1 MLKKRG
7 VLATYSNDYADNHY
21 HDEMVLK
28 QSYEIV
34 KGWIKIPNT
43 TIIIMEDRDFLSQP
57 CAK

>member
-7 VLATYSNDYADNHY
+7 VLVTYSNDYADNHY

-43 TIIIMEDRDFLSQP
+43 TIIIMEDRDFLS
-57 CAK
+57 